1 MPMPDDRRGRILR
14 EGLSCVKL
22 HSPPVGAGG
31 RGFRLGKGE
40 PVAVEPETIRNVCLI
55 GHRDSGKTSIAE
67 GMIGLASGQSGAAGG
82 VFDYTDEETE
92 RGMTLG
98 MSVANLEW
106 KGRQV
111 NVLDTPGDGGFVGDA
126 FVAQRV
132 ADCAILVVHAQDP
145 IQVVTERVWRR
156 GEKEGIPHVI
166 VVNHLD
172 RERTDFGAVVEEL
185 RGRFGQAVV
194 PLNLPVGS
202 ENDLQ
207 GIYGLLTGTSFVDG
221 EQRKE
226 IPEGMEDE
234 AKTQLFEAI
243 AESDDTLLEK
253 YLEGEEITTEE
264 AFDGIRKGIAE
275 GLIIP
280 VLAASAERMIGIDRL
295 LDVIAGSAPSP
306 SDLERWITEGGEEI
320 SCDPEGPFA
329 AYAFKTYVDPYAG
342 RLSVLRVVGGR
353 CRSDEALTNP
363 RTDSSERLGGISH
376 LIGKEREPV
385 DEAVAGDIIAVA
397 KLRDTA
403 TFDTLCKPEKTMTFE
418 PVELPEPT
426 SAFAVGA
433 KAHGEEEKVF
443 DAIRRMVDEDP
454 SLKLERTEATGEDIL
469 AGLAQM
475 HVELALE
482 RIEHRYGVEVEA
494 RPPKVPFMETITG
507 SAQAQGRYKKQT
519 GGRGQFGDARIELS
533 PLPRGSGFE
542 FENGIVGGAIPRQFI
557 PAVEKGIIEAM
568 QEGALAGCPIV
579 DVKVR
584 LYDGAFH
591 SVDSSEAAFK
601 VAGSM
606 AFKNAFAQAHP
617 VLLEPYV
624 KVEILAPS
632 ELVGDIMGDLS
643 GRRGRPMGIEQRGER
658 QVVQAEV
665 PQVEMLTYAR
675 DLRSITGG
683 RANFHVEFGHYEEV
697 PPNLVNKV
705 LAANETGVEEKV

>member
-1 MPMPDDRRGRILR
+1 MPRPRGWAKGWNRR
-14 EGLSCVKL
+14 EEES
-22 HSPPVGAGG
+22 
-31 RGFRLGKGE
+31 
-40 PVAVEPETIRNVCLI
+40 VALETETIRNVCLI
-55 GHRDSGKTSIAE
+55 GHRGSGKTLVAE
-67 GMIGLASGQSGAAGG
+67 GMIGLASGRSAATSGTL
-82 VFDYTDEETE
+82 DYTEEEAE

-98 MSVANLEW
+98 MSVASLEW

-172 RERTDFGAVVEEL
+172 RERTDFGAVVDEL
-185 RGRFGQAVV
+185 RERFGQAVV
-194 PLNLPVGS
+194 PLNLPIGR
-202 ENDLQ
+202 ENDLK
-207 GIYGLLTGTSFVDG
+207 GIYGLLSGTSFVDG
-221 EQRKE
+221 EQRAE

-234 AKTQLFEAI
+234 VDAATTQLFEAI

-264 AFDGIRKGIAE
+264 AFDGIRKGIAG

-280 VLAASAERMIGIDRL
+280 VLAASSERMIGIDRL

-306 SDLERWITEGGEEI
+306 SDLERWITEEGDEVP
-320 SCDPEGPFA
+320 CDPEGPFA
-329 AYAFKTYVDPYAG
+329 AYVFKTYVDPYAG
-342 RLSVLRVVGGR
+342 RLSVLRIVSGR
-353 CRSDEALTNP
+353 CRSDETLTNP

-376 LIGKEREPV
+376 LVGKEREPV

-403 TFDTLCKPEKTMTFE
+403 TFDTLCKPGKPMSFE

-426 SAFAVGA
+426 
-433 KAHGEEEKVF
+433 
-443 DAIRRMVDEDP
+443 
-454 SLKLERTEATGEDIL
+454 GEDIL
-469 AGLAQM
+469 SGLAQM

-494 RPPKVPFMETITG
+494 RPPKVPLMETIMG

-568 QEGALAGCPIV
+568 AGGNIAGYPVV

-584 LYDGAFH
+584 LHDGAFH
-591 SVDSSEAAFK
+591 TVDSSENAFK

-606 AFKNAFAQAHP
+606 AFKNAVEKAHP

-624 KVEILAPS
+624 KVEVLTPS

-643 GRRGRPMGIEQRGER
+643 SRRGRPMGVEQRGER
-658 QVVQAEV
+658 QIIQAEV
-665 PQVEMLTYAR
+665 PQIEMLTYAR

-683 RANFHVEFGHYEEV
+683 RANFHVEAGHYEEV
-697 PPNLVNKV
+697 PPNLVDKV
-705 LAANETGVEEKV
+705 LAANEREEEKAVS

>member
-1 MPMPDDRRGRILR
+1 MKPGLR
-14 EGLSCVKL
+14 ERPLCDKLHAPSAGMKGLS
-22 HSPPVGAGG
+22 S
-31 RGFRLGKGE
+31 RE
-40 PVAVEPETIRNVCLI
+40 EESVAVETETIRNVCLI
-55 GHRDSGKTSIAE
+55 GHRGSGKTSIAE
-67 GMIGLASGQSGAAGG
+67 GMIGLASGRSGPTSG
-82 VFDYTDEETE
+82 VLDYTDEETE

-98 MSVANLEW
+98 MSVANIGW

-126 FVAQRV
+126 FIAQRV

-172 RERTDFGAVVEEL
+172 RERTDFGVVVEQL
-185 RGRFGQAVV
+185 RERFGQAVV
-194 PLNLPVGS
+194 PLNLPIGR
-202 ENDLQ
+202 ENDLA
-207 GIYGLLTGTSFVDG
+207 GIYGLLSGTAFVAG
-221 EQRKE
+221 EQRSE

-234 AKTQLFEAI
+234 VEAATTQLFEAI

-264 AFDGIRKGIAE
+264 AFEGIRKGIAE

-280 VLAASAERMIGIDRL
+280 VLAASAERMIGVDRL

-306 SDLERWITEGGEEI
+306 SDLDRWISEEGDEFP
-320 SCDPEGPFA
+320 CDPEGPFA

-342 RLSVLRVVGGR
+342 RLSVLRIVSGR

-376 LIGKEREPV
+376 LVGKEREAV

-403 TFDTLCKPEKTMTFE
+403 TFDTLCKPETTA
-418 PVELPEPT
+418 
-426 SAFAVGA
+426 AFAIGA

-443 DAIRRMVDEDP
+443 DAIKRMVDEDP
-454 SLKLERTEATGEDIL
+454 SLKLERTDATGEDIL

-494 RPPKVPFMETITG
+494 RPPKVPLMETVTN

-542 FENGIVGGAIPRQFI
+542 FENAIVGGSIPRQFI
-557 PAVEKGIIEAM
+557 PAVEKGIVEAM
-568 QEGALAGCPIV
+568 AG
-579 DVKVR
+579 
-584 LYDGAFH
+584 G
-591 SVDSSEAAFK
+591 
-601 VAGSM
+601 
-606 AFKNAFAQAHP
+606 
-617 VLLEPYV
+617 
-624 KVEILAPS
+624 
-632 ELVGDIMGDLS
+632 
-643 GRRGRPMGIEQRGER
+643 
-658 QVVQAEV
+658 
-665 PQVEMLTYAR
+665 
-675 DLRSITGG
+675 
-683 RANFHVEFGHYEEV
+683 
-697 PPNLVNKV
+697 
-705 LAANETGVEEKV
+705 

>member
-1 MPMPDDRRGRILR
+1 M
-14 EGLSCVKL
+14 
-22 HSPPVGAGG
+22 AT
-31 RGFRLGKGE
+31 
-40 PVAVEPETIRNVCLI
+40 EPELIRNVCLI
-55 GHRDSGKTSIAE
+55 GHRGSGKTSIGEA
-67 GMIGLASGQSGAAGG
+67 MLGLASGRGASANG
-82 VFDYTDEETE
+82 VLDYAEEEAE

-98 MSVANLEW
+98 MSVAHLEW
-106 KGRQV
+106 KGREI
-111 NVLDTPGDGGFVGDA
+111 NLLDTPGDGGFVADA

-132 ADCAILVVHAQDP
+132 TDCAVLVVHAQDP

-156 GEKEGIPHVI
+156 GEKEDIPHFI

-172 RERTDFGAVVEEL
+172 RERTDFGDVLEQL
-185 RGRFGQAVV
+185 RERFGQAVV
-194 PLNLPVGS
+194 PLNLPIGR
-202 ENDLQ
+202 EDDLR
-207 GIYGLLTGTSFVDG
+207 GVYGLLSGIAFVDG
-221 EQRKE
+221 GQSKN

-234 AKTQLFEAI
+234 VDIAKTQLFEAI

-253 YLEGEEITTEE
+253 YLEGEEISTEE
-264 AFDGIRKGIAE
+264 AFDGIKKGIAE

-280 VLAASAERMIGIDRL
+280 VLAASAERGIGMDRL

-306 SDLERWITEGGEEI
+306 VDRTRWISEDGDEVP
-320 SCDPEGPFA
+320 CDPDGLFA
-329 AYAFKTYVDPYAG
+329 AYVFKTYVDPYAG
-342 RLSVLRVVGGR
+342 RLSVMRVVSGR

-363 RTDSSERLGGISH
+363 RTGSAERLGGISH
-376 LIGKEREPV
+376 LTGKERSSV
-385 DEAVAGDIIAVA
+385 DEAIAGDIISVA
-397 KLRDTA
+397 KLRDSS
-403 TFDTLCKPEKTMTFE
+403 TFDSLCKPEKVISFE

-426 SAFAVGA
+426 TAFAIEA
-433 KAHGEEEKVF
+433 RARGEEEKVF
-443 DAIRRMVDEDP
+443 EAIRRVTDEDP
-454 SLKLERTEATGEDIL
+454 SLKLERSDDTGEDIL

-557 PAVEKGIIEAM
+557 PAVEKGIVEAM
-568 QEGALAGCPIV
+568 AGGNIAGYPVV

-584 LYDGAFH
+584 LHDGAFH
-591 SVDSSEAAFK
+591 TVDSSENAFK

-606 AFKNAFAQAHP
+606 AFKNAVEKANP

-624 KVEILAPS
+624 KVEVLTPS

-643 GRRGRPMGIEQRGER
+643 SRRGRPMGVEQRGGR
-658 QVVQAEV
+658 QIIQAEV
-665 PQVEMLTYAR
+665 PQIEMLTYAR

-683 RANFHVEFGHYEEV
+683 RANFHVESGHYEEV
-697 PPNLVNKV
+697 PPNLVEKV
-705 LAANETGVEEKV
+705 LAANEREEEKAAS

>member
-1 MPMPDDRRGRILR
+1 LGRGK
-14 EGLSCVKL
+14 EGL
-22 HSPPVGAGG
+22 
-31 RGFRLGKGE
+31 
-40 PVAVEPETIRNVCLI
+40 VAVEPAVIRNVCLI
-55 GHRDSGKTSIAE
+55 GHRGSGKTAIAE
-67 GMIGLASGQSGAAGG
+67 TMIGLASGRSGPAGHH
-82 VFDYTDEETE
+82 VLDYTDEEAE

-98 MSVANLEW
+98 MSVATLEW

-111 NVLDTPGDGGFVGDA
+111 NVLDTPGDGGFIADA

-156 GEKEGIPHVI
+156 GEREGIPHAI

-172 RERTDFGAVVEEL
+172 RERTDFGAVVEQL
-185 RGRFGQAVV
+185 RARFGQAVV
-194 PLNLPVGS
+194 PLNLPIGR
-202 ENDLQ
+202 ENDLK
-207 GIYGLLTGTSFVDG
+207 GVYGLLSGTAFIEG
-221 EQRKE
+221 EQRSE

-234 AKTQLFEAI
+234 VDEAKIQLFEAI

-253 YLEGEEITTEE
+253 YLEGEELSTEE
-264 AFDGIRKGIAE
+264 AFEGIRKGIAD
-275 GLIIP
+275 GVIIP
-280 VLAASAERMIGIDRL
+280 VLAASAERNVGMDRL
-295 LDVIAGSAPSP
+295 LDVVAGSAPSP
-306 SDLERWITEGGEEI
+306 VDRSRWIDDKGDEVP
-320 SCDPEGPFA
+320 CDPEGTFA
-329 AYAFKTYVDPYAG
+329 AYVFKTYQDPYAG
-342 RLSVLRVVGGR
+342 RLSVLRVVSGR

-363 RTDSSERLGGISH
+363 RTGSAERLGGIAH
-376 LIGKEREPV
+376 LVGKERVSV

-397 KLRDTA
+397 KLKDTN
-403 TFDTLCKPEKTMTFE
+403 TFDTLCKPERPMVFE

-426 SAFAVGA
+426 SSFAVGA
-433 KAHGEEEKVF
+433 RARGEEEKVF
-443 DAIRRMVDEDP
+443 DAIKRVTDEDP
-454 SLKLERTEATGEDIL
+454 SLKLERDEATEEDIL

-482 RIEHRYGVEVEA
+482 RISRRYGVEVASRE
-494 RPPKVPFMETITG
+494 PKVPFKETIMGT
-507 SAQAQGRYKKQT
+507 AQAQGRYKKQT
-519 GGRGQFGDARIELS
+519 GGRGQFGDARIEVS
-533 PLPRGSGFE
+533 PLPRGEGFE
-542 FENGIVGGAIPRQFI
+542 FENAIVGGAIPRQFI
-557 PAVEKGIIEAM
+557 PAVEKGILEALR
-568 QEGALAGCPIV
+568 EGALAGCPVV

-591 SVDSSEAAFK
+591 SVDSSEMAFK

-624 KVEILAPS
+624 KVEVLAPA
-632 ELVGDIMGDLS
+632 ELVGEIMGDLS

-658 QVVQAEV
+658 QVVEAEV

-697 PPNLVNKV
+697 PPNLVEKV
-705 LAANETGVEEKV
+705 LAANVREEEKEKVG

>member
-1 MPMPDDRRGRILR
+1 MAI
-14 EGLSCVKL
+14 
-22 HSPPVGAGG
+22 
-31 RGFRLGKGE
+31 
-40 PVAVEPETIRNVCLI
+40 EPESIRNACLI
-55 GHRDSGKTSIAE
+55 GHRGSGKTALGE
-67 GMIGLASGQSGAAGG
+67 AMLGFASGRQGPAVGNIL
-82 VFDYTDEETE
+82 DYAEEEVE

-98 MSVANLEW
+98 MSVAHLEW

-111 NVLDTPGDGGFVGDA
+111 NLLDTPGDGGFIADA

-132 ADCAILVVHAQDP
+132 ADCAVLVVHAQDP

-156 GEKEGIPHVI
+156 GEKEDIPHIV

-172 RERTDFGAVVEEL
+172 RERTDFGEVVEQL
-185 RGRFGQAVV
+185 RDRFGQAVV
-194 PLNLPVGS
+194 PLNLPIGK
-202 ENDLQ
+202 ERDLK
-207 GIYGLLTGTSFVDG
+207 GVYGLLSGTAFVDG
-221 EQRKE
+221 QQTNEV
-226 IPEGMEDE
+226 PDGMEE
-234 AKTQLFEAI
+234 EVEVARLQMLETI

-253 YLEGEEITTEE
+253 YLEGEELTTQEMFE
-264 AFDGIRKGIAE
+264 GIRKGIAD

-280 VLAASAERMIGIDRL
+280 VLAASVEKLIGVDRV

-306 SDLERWITEGGEEI
+306 VDRSRWTTEEGEKI
-320 SCDPEGPFA
+320 PCDPDGPFA

-342 RLSVLRVVGGR
+342 RLSVLRVVSGR
-353 CRSDEALTNP
+353 CRSDEALANP
-363 RTDSSERLGGISH
+363 RTGSAERLGGISH
-376 LIGKEREPV
+376 LMGKERANV
-385 DEAVAGDIIAVA
+385 DEAVAGDVIAVA
-397 KLRDTA
+397 KLRDTH
-403 TFDTLCKPEKTMTFE
+403 TFDTLCRPEVPMVFA

-426 SAFAVGA
+426 TAFAVGA
-433 KAHGEEEKVF
+433 KTRGEEEKVF
-443 DAIRRMVDEDP
+443 EAIRKVADEDP
-454 SLKLERTEATGEDIL
+454 SLSLGRSEDTGEDIL
-469 AGLAQM
+469 SGLAQM
-475 HVELALE
+475 HVEFAIE
-482 RIEHRYGVEVEA
+482 RIARRYGVEVEA
-494 RPPKVPFMETITG
+494 RAPKVPFKETISGT
-507 SAQAQGRYKKQT
+507 AQAQGRYKKQT

-542 FENGIVGGAIPRQFI
+542 FEDGIVGGAIPRQFI
-557 PAVEKGIIEAM
+557 PAVEKGIVEAM

-606 AFKNAFAQAHP
+606 AFKSAFAQANP

-624 KVEILAPS
+624 KVEVLAPT

-697 PPNLVNKV
+697 PPNLVDRV
-705 LAANETGVEEKV
+705 LAANEMKVEEKV